1 MTLIAGIAMVF
12 TPLLKITWT
21 FINGG
26 VIKSKDWVIPFK
38 VEFFCDL
45 KISPAYELIYLLS
58 IFSTFAVAVFLSAVD
73 TLMLGVSFH
82 IVANLKNLEA
92 FIRDVDDEMLR
103 LSDGVS
109 LFDENANLNKV
120 NQKTVEEK
128 LIGCINYHNEIYK
141 YIAREEKYGPL
152 YFIQYIGSIF
162 TLCCSAFQA
171 SILLVSFYTYFK
183 SFFDIFFLIQKL
195 DNFELAKH
203 VIYITANIIQLF
215 VYAYAGSTV
224 AEEGCKVSDVIYK
237 SEWFRRPTNIRYYYR
252 VMILRAQKPKYIKYF
267 FNCSLQSF
275 TMVLSNAASFFTLL
289 QSIQNK

>member
-1 MTLIAGIAMVF
+1 MTLVAGTAMVF

-21 FINGG
+21 IINGS
-26 VIKSKDWVIPFK
+26 VIKSDDWILPFK
-38 VEFFCDL
+38 AEFFCDT

-58 IFSTFAVAVFLSAVD
+58 IFATYSIAVFLAAVD
-73 TLMLGVSFH
+73 TLMLGLSFH

-92 FIRDVDDEMLR
+92 LIRDVDDEMQR

-109 LFDENANLNKV
+109 LFDENANLSKL

-171 SILLVSFYTYFK
+171 SILLVSF
-183 SFFDIFFLIQKL
+183 
-195 DNFELAKH
+195 
-203 VIYITANIIQLF
+203 
-215 VYAYAGSTV
+215 
-224 AEEGCKVSDVIYK
+224 
-237 SEWFRRPTNIRYYYR
+237 
-252 VMILRAQKPKYIKYF
+252 
-267 FNCSLQSF
+267 
-275 TMVLSNAASFFTLL
+275 
-289 QSIQNK
+289 